1 MPRSATMPVLRLPD
15 SPHRSLHERLC
26 EAVSTGIASGDLAPG
41 AMLPSCRALA
51 GQLGLSRNTVQAA
64 YAALTDRGLL
74 QVRDRS
80 GFVVAGHAASTVP
93 VRQQDTGPSPL
104 VWTGP
109 RPSDLPRVVHPS
121 DWARYPFPFIYNQT
135 DTALF
140 PIEAWRDCSRL
151 ALNRRTLRDWTS
163 DMVDGDSVDLSRL
176 IRTRLKLHRGI
187 DARPE
192 EILIT
197 PGAQG
202 AIAIVAAL
210 FAGLPGTVAMEDPG
224 FPDARNAFLIAG
236 NRVLSVPVDEGGLQ
250 VDNLPPQTKLV
261 YSTPSYQF
269 PTSVTLTI
277 DRRRVLLDRAAAEG
291 FVILED
297 EYEAELRNPD
307 RLPALRALDG
317 ADRVIH
323 VGSFSKTLSPGLRLG
338 FMVAHPDIIA
348 EARAIRVVQCRHV
361 PTVVQEAAAIFIA
374 KGYFDSHL
382 RALDAELG
390 TRREAMRTAVAL
402 HLPQFRI
409 GASRGGTAIW
419 LQGPKG
425 FDATGFKQAL
435 LAEGVIVD
443 SGEVFH
449 MDGKAHKC
457 LRLAFAAVPAERI
470 AEGVAVIAE
479 VMAKVT
485 DG

>member
-1 MPRSATMPVLRLPD
+1 MSRAATMPVLRLPD
-15 SPHRSLHERLC
+15 SPHRSLHDRLC
-26 EAVSTGIASGDLAPG
+26 EAVSTAIAARDLAPG

-51 GQLGLSRNTVQAA
+51 GQLALSRNTVQAA

-74 QVRDRS
+74 TVRDRS
-80 GFVVAGHAASTVP
+80 GYVVAGQAASTVP
-93 VRQQDTGPSPL
+93 IRQQKTGPSPL
-104 VWTGP
+104 VWDGP
-109 RPSDLPRVVHPS
+109 RPSDLPRVIHPA

-135 DTALF
+135 DSALF

-163 DMVDGDSVDLSRL
+163 DMVEGDSADLSRL

-210 FAGLPGTVAMEDPG
+210 FAGLPGAVAMEDPG
-224 FPDARNAFLIAG
+224 YPDARNAFLIAG
-236 NRVLSVPVDEGGLQ
+236 NRVLPVPVDEGGLAI
-250 VDNLPPQTKLV
+250 DGLPPQAKLV
-261 YSTPSYQF
+261 YTTPSYQF
-269 PTSVTLTI
+269 PTSVTLTM
-277 DRRRVLLDRAAAEG
+277 DRRRRLLDRAAAEG

-338 FMVAHPDIIA
+338 FMVAHPDIIR

-382 RALDAELG
+382 RALDVELG
-390 TRREAMRTAVAL
+390 ARREAMRVAVSR
-402 HLPQFRI
+402 HLPEFRI
-409 GASRGGTAIW
+409 GPSHGGTAIW

-425 FDATGFKQAL
+425 FDAAGFKQAL
-435 LAEGVIVD
+435 LEHGVIVD
-443 SGEVFH
+443 SGEVFYQ
-449 MDGKAHKC
+449 DSTSNGC

-470 AEGVAVIAE
+470 AEGVAE
-479 VMAKVT
+479 MAKALLR
-485 DG
+485 

>member
-1 MPRSATMPVLRLPD
+1 M
-15 SPHRSLHERLC
+15 
-26 EAVSTGIASGDLAPG
+26 
-41 AMLPSCRALA
+41 
-51 GQLGLSRNTVQAA
+51 
-64 YAALTDRGLL
+64 
-74 QVRDRS
+74 
-80 GFVVAGHAASTVP
+80 
-93 VRQQDTGPSPL
+93 
-104 VWTGP
+104 
-109 RPSDLPRVVHPS
+109 
-121 DWARYPFPFIYNQT
+121 
-135 DTALF
+135 
-140 PIEAWRDCSRL
+140 
-151 ALNRRTLRDWTS
+151 RDWTS
-163 DMVDGDSVDLSRL
+163 DMVEGDSADLSRL

-210 FAGLPGTVAMEDPG
+210 FAGLPGVVAMEDPG
-224 FPDARNAFLIAG
+224 YPDARNAFLIAG
-236 NRVLSVPVDEGGLQ
+236 NRVLPVPVDDGGLA
-250 VDNLPPQTKLV
+250 VDHLPPQTKLV
-261 YSTPSYQF
+261 YTTPSYQF
-269 PTSVTLTI
+269 PTSVTLTMN
-277 DRRRVLLDRAAAEG
+277 RRRRLLDRAAAEG

-348 EARAIRVVQCRHV
+348 EAWAIRVVQCRHV

-382 RALDAELG
+382 RALDAELAA
-390 TRREAMRTAVAL
+390 RREAMRTAVAKL
-402 HLPQFRI
+402 LPEFRI
-409 GASRGGTAIW
+409 GPSRGGTALW
-419 LQGPKG
+419 LQGPAG

-435 LAEGVIVD
+435 LAKGVIVD

-449 MDGKAHKC
+449 QDGSAYGC
-457 LRLAFAAVPAERI
+457 LRLAFAAVPADRI
-470 AEGVAVIAE
+470 AEGVAEMAE
-479 VMAKVT
+479 VLR
-485 DG
+485 G

>member
-1 MPRSATMPVLRLPD
+1 MPRTATMPLLRLPD
-15 SPHRSLHERLC
+15 GPHRSLHERLC
-26 EAVSTGIASGDLAPG
+26 EAVSTAIAAGDLTPG
-41 AMLPSCRALA
+41 TMLPSCRALA
-51 GQLGLSRNTVQAA
+51 GQFGLSRNTVQAA

-74 QVRDRS
+74 SVRDRS
-80 GFVVAGHAASTVP
+80 GYVVAGQTASAVP
-93 VRQQDTGPSPL
+93 GRQQDTGPSPL
-104 VWTGP
+104 TWTGP
-109 RPSDLPRVVHPS
+109 RPSELPRVIHPV
-121 DWARYPFPFIYNQT
+121 DWAHYPFPFIYNQT
-135 DTALF
+135 DSALF

-163 DMVDGDSVDLSRL
+163 DMVEGDSADLSRL

-187 DARPE
+187 DARAE

-210 FAGLPGTVAMEDPG
+210 FAGLPGAVAMEDPG
-224 FPDARNAFLIAG
+224 YPDARNAFLIAG
-236 NRVLSVPVDEGGLQ
+236 NRVLPVPVDEAGLQ
-250 VDNLPPQTKLV
+250 VDDLPPTTKLV
-261 YSTPSYQF
+261 YTTPSYQF
-269 PTSVTLTI
+269 PTSVTLTM
-277 DRRRVLLDRAAAEG
+277 DRRRRLLDRAATEG

-338 FMVAHPDIIA
+338 FMVAHPDIIR

-361 PTVVQEAAAIFIA
+361 PTVVQEGAAIFIA

-382 RALDAELG
+382 HALDAELSV
-390 TRREAMRTAVAL
+390 RREAMRIAL
-402 HLPQFRI
+402 AEHLPGFRI
-409 GASRGGTAIW
+409 GPSHGGTAVW
-419 LQGPKG
+419 LQGADG
-425 FDATGFKQAL
+425 FDAAGFKQAL
-435 LAEGVIVD
+435 LAKGVIVD

-449 MDGKAHKC
+449 QDGAAHGC

-470 AEGVAVIAE
+470 AHGVAV
-479 VMAKVT
+479 MADVLRNRA
-485 DG
+485 

>member
-1 MPRSATMPVLRLPD
+1 V
-15 SPHRSLHERLC
+15 
-26 EAVSTGIASGDLAPG
+26 I
-41 AMLPSCRALA
+41 
-51 GQLGLSRNTVQAA
+51 
-64 YAALTDRGLL
+64 
-74 QVRDRS
+74 
-80 GFVVAGHAASTVP
+80 
-93 VRQQDTGPSPL
+93 
-104 VWTGP
+104 
-109 RPSDLPRVVHPS
+109 HPA

-135 DTALF
+135 DSALF

-163 DMVDGDSVDLSRL
+163 DMVEGDSADLSHL

-192 EILIT
+192 EILFT

-210 FAGLPGTVAMEDPG
+210 FAGLPGAVAMEDPG
-224 FPDARNAFLIAG
+224 YPDARNAFLIAG
-236 NRVLSVPVDEGGLQ
+236 NRVLPVPVDEAGLQ
-250 VDNLPPQTKLV
+250 VDELPAQTKLV
-261 YSTPSYQF
+261 YATPSYQF
-269 PTSVTLTI
+269 PTSVTLTM
-277 DRRRVLLDRAAAEG
+277 DRRRRLLDRAATEG

-297 EYEAELRNPD
+297 EYEAELRNSD

-338 FMVAHPDIIA
+338 FMVAHPDIIR

-382 RALDAELG
+382 RALDSELSV
-390 TRREAMRTAVAL
+390 RREAMRIAL
-402 HLPQFRI
+402 AEHLPELRI
-409 GASRGGTAIW
+409 GPSHGGTAVW
-419 LQGPKG
+419 LQGADG
-425 FDATGFKQAL
+425 FDAAGCKQAL
-435 LAEGVIVD
+435 LAKGVIVD

-449 MDGKAHKC
+449 QDGASHGC

-470 AEGVAVIAE
+470 AHGVAV
-479 VMAKVT
+479 MADVLRNRA
-485 DG
+485 